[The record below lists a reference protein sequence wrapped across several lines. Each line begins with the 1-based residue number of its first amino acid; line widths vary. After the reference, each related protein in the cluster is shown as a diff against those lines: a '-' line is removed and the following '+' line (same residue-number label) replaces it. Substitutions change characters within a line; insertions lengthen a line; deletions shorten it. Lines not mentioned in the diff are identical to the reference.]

1 MIDHNKKSKYGVL
14 NKFFLCPFTITG
26 YCVRVYKYTAVML
39 FNTSA
44 AAAVSMKKKNQSS
57 SSSDRNLII
66 QAISLVM
73 LVGSPMVVDGQ
84 QPGGATERKRE
95 QARQKDLQ
103 AVQSKATIRP
113 GGEPIQNICDI
124 QVRKS

>member
-1 MIDHNKKSKYGVL
+1 MG
-14 NKFFLCPFTITG
+14 PFTITG

-44 AAAVSMKKKNQSS
+44 AAASMKKKNQSS

-66 QAISLVM
+66 QAMLLVM

-103 AVQSKATIRP
+103 AVQSKATIKP

-124 QVRKS
+124 QVKKKNLFYYFLKMERN